1 MLPFSWSFFR
11 PADRTPRLFD
21 GRPLWIGPVTPA
33 AKPLIVRGLG
43 QISSET
49 SRRRFFTVRHR
60 FSDEEL
66 EAMTNLDGHRKFA
79 LGATVRGTDG
89 AVEPVGIARFAR
101 LEDTPTVAEVAI
113 LVIDAFQGQGVGRTL
128 LGRLAAAALAR
139 GILRFRGIVLPENRP
154 IIRLLT
160 RYAPDP
166 AILQSGEHLR
176 IDVDLASSPHVA
188 AA

>member
-1 MLPFSWSFFR
+1 
-11 PADRTPRLFD
+11 
-21 GRPLWIGPVTPA
+21 
-33 AKPLIVRGLG
+33 
-43 QISSET
+43 
-49 SRRRFFTVRHR
+49 
-60 FSDEEL
+60 
-66 EAMTNLDGHRKFA
+66 MTNLDGHRQFA
-79 LGATVRGTDG
+79 LGATVREHGG

-176 IDVDLASSPHVA
+176 IDVDLASSTARRRGVIAGIFAPPRAACAREPLRPSARRARAATDVA
-188 AA
+188 RADAHLGGPFNSTVLPSGSVM